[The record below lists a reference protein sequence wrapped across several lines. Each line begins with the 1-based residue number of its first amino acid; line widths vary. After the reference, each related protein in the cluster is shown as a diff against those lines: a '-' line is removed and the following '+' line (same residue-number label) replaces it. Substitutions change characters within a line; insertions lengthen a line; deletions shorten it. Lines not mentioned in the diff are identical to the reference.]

1 MLQVREVSQEQLTAL
16 QAPLSGEYR
25 NNSRPVQ
32 PLNGRMV
39 KLYDSRRKNKA
50 GDDKKDEKEDDNKE
64 KPKSP

>member
-1 MLQVREVSQEQLTAL
+1 VLQIRELSQEQLTAL

-32 PLNGRMV
+32 PLNGRPV
-39 KLYDSRRKNKA
+39 KLYELRKSKA
-50 GDDKKDEKEDDNKE
+50 GGDTKD